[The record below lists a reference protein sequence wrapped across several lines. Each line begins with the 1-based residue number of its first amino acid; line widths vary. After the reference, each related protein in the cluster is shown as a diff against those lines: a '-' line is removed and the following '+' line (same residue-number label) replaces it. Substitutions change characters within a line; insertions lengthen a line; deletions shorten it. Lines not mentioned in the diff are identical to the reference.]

1 MIKAALKAI
10 TQKQE
15 FVLCAILVVICTVF
29 AISAPYFLSAYNIG
43 NLLRA
48 VSMIV
53 IVACGG
59 TLLMMTANFDL
70 STGGNLIFSNI
81 IFAMTCLAGVP
92 VVFALGITIM
102 CGCMIGAINGILVTR
117 FSVTPFI
124 ATLGTWFIF
133 KGLAKA
139 ITDNNEIKA
148 GLPKSFDFLGQGQL
162 GPVPMPVVILVLIV
176 AIFLFL
182 ERKTLLGKY
191 SMAIGGNPA
200 AAYLSGINSD
210 KIVFLLFTIT
220 GGLAGLAGSI
230 AASRIGSGNPRIG
243 DGFEFDVII
252 AIILGGTRLA
262 GGRGTILGTF
272 IAALIVAAIGSGLN
286 MLGMLS
292 FWQLVLKGGILVA
305 AILLNEKFRKDA

>member
-1 MIKAALKAI
+1 MIKAALKGL
-10 TQKQE
+10 TQNQV
-15 FVLCAILVVICTVF
+15 FVLFAILTVICTVF
-29 AISAPYFLSAYNIG
+29 TIMTPFFLSAYNIG

-70 STGGNLIFSNI
+70 STGGNLIFTNI
-81 IFAMTCLAGVP
+81 IFAMASLAGVP
-92 VVFALGITIM
+92 LVFALGIAIL
-102 CGCMIGAINGILVTR
+102 CGSMVGAINGILVTR

-133 KGLAKA
+133 KGIAKA

-148 GLPKSFDFLGQGQL
+148 GLPKSFDFLGQGQI
-162 GPVPMPVVILVLIV
+162 GPIPMPVIFLTVVV
-176 AIFLFL
+176 FIFLFL

-200 AAYLSGINSD
+200 AAYLSGINCD

-220 GGLAGLAGSI
+220 GGLAGLAGAI

-243 DGFEFDVII
+243 NGFEFDVII
-252 AIILGGTRLA
+252 AIILGGTRLT
-262 GGRGTILGTF
+262 GGRGTILGTL
-272 IAALIVAAIGSGLN
+272 IGALIVAAIGSGLN

-292 FWQLVLKGGILVA
+292 FWQKVLKGAILVL
-305 AILLNEKFRKDA
+305 AILLNEKLKK

>member
-1 MIKAALKAI
+1 MIKAALKGI

-15 FVLCAILVVICTVF
+15 FVLFVILVVICTVYTIITPF
-29 AISAPYFLSAYNIG
+29 FLSAYNIG
-43 NLLRA
+43 NLLKA

-81 IFAMTCLAGVP
+81 IFAKTCLAGVP
-92 VVFALGITIM
+92 VVFALGITIL
-102 CGCMIGAINGILVTR
+102 CGCMVGAINGILVTR

-133 KGLAKA
+133 KGIAKA

-162 GPVPMPVVILVLIV
+162 GPVPMPVVILVMIV
-176 AIFLFL
+176 AFFLFL

-230 AASRIGSGNPRIG
+230 AASRIGSGNPRMG

-262 GGRGTILGTF
+262 GGRGTILGTL

-292 FWQLVLKGGILVA
+292 FWQKVLKGVILVL
-305 AILLNEKFRKDA
+305 AILLNEKLRK

>member
-1 MIKAALKAI
+1 MIKAALKTI
-10 TQKQE
+10 TQRQE
-15 FVLCAILVVICTVF
+15 FVLFVILGVICGVF
-29 AISAPYFLSAYNIG
+29 AIIAPFFLSAYNIG

-92 VVFALGITIM
+92 VVFALGITIV
-102 CGCMIGAINGILVTR
+102 CGCIIGAINGILVTR

-124 ATLGTWFIF
+124 ATLGTWFVF
-133 KGLAKA
+133 KGIAKA

-162 GPVPMPVVILVLIV
+162 GPVPMPVVILLVIV
-176 AIFLFL
+176 VIFLFL
-182 ERKTLLGKY
+182 EKKTLLGKY

-262 GGRGTILGTF
+262 GGRGTILGTL

-292 FWQLVLKGGILVA
+292 FWQKVLKGVILVL
-305 AILLNEKFRKDA
+305 AILLNEKLRK

>member
-1 MIKAALKAI
+1 MIKAALKGL
-10 TQKQE
+10 TQNQV
-15 FVLCAILVVICTVF
+15 FVLFAILTVICTVF
-29 AISAPYFLSAYNIG
+29 AIMTPFFLSVYNIG

-70 STGGNLIFSNI
+70 STGGNLIFTNI
-81 IFAMTCLAGVP
+81 IFAMASLAGVP
-92 VVFALGITIM
+92 LVFALGIAIL
-102 CGCMIGAINGILVTR
+102 CGSMVGAINGILVTR

-133 KGLAKA
+133 KGIAKA

-148 GLPKSFDFLGQGQL
+148 GLPKSFDFLGQGQI
-162 GPVPMPVVILVLIV
+162 GPIPMQVIFLTVVVF
-176 AIFLFL
+176 IFLFL

-200 AAYLSGINSD
+200 AAYLSGINGD

-220 GGLAGLAGSI
+220 GGLAGLAGAI

-243 DGFEFDVII
+243 NGFEFDVII
-252 AIILGGTRLA
+252 AIILGGTRLT
-262 GGRGTILGTF
+262 GGRGTILGTL
-272 IAALIVAAIGSGLN
+272 IGALIVAAIGSGLN

-292 FWQLVLKGGILVA
+292 FWQKVLKGAILVL
-305 AILLNEKFRKDA
+305 AILLNEKLKK

>member
-1 MIKAALKAI
+1 MMKAVLKGI
-10 TQKQE
+10 TQRQE
-15 FVLCAILVVICTVF
+15 FVLFIILLVICTVF
-29 AISAPYFLSAYNIG
+29 TIMTPFFLSAYNIG
-43 NLLRA
+43 NLLKA

-53 IVACGG
+53 IVACGA

-92 VVFALGITIM
+92 VVFALIITIV
-102 CGCMIGAINGILVTR
+102 CGCIIGAVNGILVTR
-117 FSVTPFI
+117 
-124 ATLGTWFIF
+124 TWFVF
-133 KGLAKA
+133 KGIAKA

-148 GLPKSFDFLGQGQL
+148 GLPKSFDFLGQAQIGPI
-162 GPVPMPVVILVLIV
+162 PVPVICLIIIV

-191 SMAIGGNPA
+191 SMAIGGNP
-200 AAYLSGINSD
+200 YLSGINSD
-210 KIVFLLFTIT
+210 KIIFLLYAIT

-230 AASRIGSGNPRIG
+230 AASRIGSGNPRMG

-252 AIILGGTRLA
+252 AIILGGTPLS
-262 GGRGTILGTF
+262 GGRGTILGTL
-272 IAALIVAAIGSGLN
+272 IGALIVAVIGSGLN

-292 FWQLVLKGGILVA
+292 FWQLVLKGAILVI
-305 AILLNEKFRKDA
+305 AILLNEKFRKGL

>member
-1 MIKAALKAI
+1 MIQAALKRMV
-10 TQKQE
+10 QKQE
-15 FVLCAILVVICTVF
+15 FVLLAILVVICIVF
-29 AISAPYFLSAYNIG
+29 ALITPFFLSAYNIG
-43 NLLRA
+43 NLLKA

-70 STGGNLIFSNI
+70 STGGNLIFANI

-92 VVFALGITIM
+92 VVFALGITIL
-102 CGCMIGAINGILVTR
+102 CGCVVGAINGILVTR

-124 ATLGTWFIF
+124 ATLGTWFVF
-133 KGLAKA
+133 KGIAKA

-148 GLPKSFDFLGQGQL
+148 GLPKSFDFLGQAQL
-162 GPVPMPVVILVLIV
+162 GPIPMPVVAMAVVLAV
-176 AIFLFL
+176 FLFL

-191 SMAIGGNPA
+191 SMAIGGNPT
-200 AAYLSGINSD
+200 AAYLSGINGN
-210 KIVFLLFTIT
+210 KIVFLLFVIT
-220 GGLAGLAGSI
+220 GGLAGLAGAI
-230 AASRIGSGNPRIG
+230 AASRIGSGNPRMG

-262 GGRGTILGTF
+262 GGRGTILGTL
-272 IAALIVAAIGSGLN
+272 IAALIVAVIGSGLN

-292 FWQLVLKGGILVA
+292 FWQLVLKGVVLLL
-305 AILLNEKFRKDA
+305 AILLNEKLGQ

>member
-1 MIKAALKAI
+1 MIKAALKGI

-15 FVLCAILVVICTVF
+15 FVLSVILVVICIVF
-29 AISAPYFLSAYNIG
+29 AIITPFFLSTYNIG

-48 VSMIV
+48 VSMIG

-92 VVFALGITIM
+92 VVFALCITIL

-133 KGLAKA
+133 KGIAKA

-162 GPVPMPVVILVLIV
+162 GPVPMPVVILVVIV
-176 AIFLFL
+176 VFFLFL

-262 GGRGTILGTF
+262 GGQGTILGTL

-292 FWQLVLKGGILVA
+292 FWQLVLKGGILVV
-305 AILLNEKFRKDA
+305 AILLNEKFRKEV

>member
-1 MIKAALKAI
+1 MIKAALI
-10 TQKQE
+10 RVTQRQE
-15 FVLCAILVVICTVF
+15 FVLFVILI
-29 AISAPYFLSAYNIG
+29 AISAVFTVMAPFFLSTYNIG

-81 IFAMTCLAGVP
+81 IFAMLCLAGIP
-92 VVFALGITIM
+92 VVFALGITIL
-102 CGCMIGAINGILVTR
+102 CGCAIGALNGLLVTR

-133 KGLAKA
+133 KGIAKA
-139 ITDNNEIKA
+139 ITGNNEIKA

-162 GPVPMPVVILVLIV
+162 GPVPMPVVILVVII

-191 SMAIGGNPA
+191 AMAIGGNPT
-200 AAYLSGINSD
+200 AAYLSGINGD
-210 KIVFLLFTIT
+210 RIVFLLFTIT

-252 AIILGGTRLA
+252 AIILGGTRLT
-262 GGRGTILGTF
+262 GGRGTILGTL
-272 IAALIVAAIGSGLN
+272 IGALIVVVIGSGLN

-292 FWQLVLKGGILVA
+292 FWQKVLKGIILVL
-305 AILLNEKFRKDA
+305 AILLNEKLRK

>member
-1 MIKAALKAI
+1 
-10 TQKQE
+10 
-15 FVLCAILVVICTVF
+15 
-29 AISAPYFLSAYNIG
+29 
-43 NLLRA
+43 
-48 VSMIV
+48 
-53 IVACGG
+53 
-59 TLLMMTANFDL
+59 
-70 STGGNLIFSNI
+70 
-81 IFAMTCLAGVP
+81 
-92 VVFALGITIM
+92 
-102 CGCMIGAINGILVTR
+102 
-117 FSVTPFI
+117 
-124 ATLGTWFIF
+124 
-133 KGLAKA
+133 
-139 ITDNNEIKA
+139 
-148 GLPKSFDFLGQGQL
+148 
-162 GPVPMPVVILVLIV
+162 MPVVILVVIV

-262 GGRGTILGTF
+262 GGRGTILGTL
-272 IAALIVAAIGSGLN
+272 IGALIVAAIGSGLN

-292 FWQLVLKGGILVA
+292 FWQKVLKGVILVL
-305 AILLNEKFRKDA
+305 AILLNEKLRK

>member
-1 MIKAALKAI
+1 MMKAALKAV
-10 TQKQE
+10 TQRQE
-15 FVLCAILVVICTVF
+15 FVLFAILIIISTVF
-29 AISAPYFLSAYNIG
+29 TIIAPFFLSAYNIG
-43 NLLRA
+43 NLLKA

-92 VVFALGITIM
+92 VVFALGITILS
-102 CGCMIGAINGILVTR
+102 GCAIGAINGILVTR

-133 KGLAKA
+133 KGIAKA
-139 ITDNNEIKA
+139 ITGNNEIKA
-148 GLPKSFDFLGQGQL
+148 GLPDSFDFLGQAQL
-162 GPVPMPVVILVLIV
+162 GPVPMPVVILVLV
-176 AIFLFL
+176 VTVFLFL

-191 SMAIGGNPA
+191 SMAIGGNPT
-200 AAYLSGINSD
+200 AAYLSGINSE
-210 KIVFLLFTIT
+210 KIVFLLFAIT

-230 AASRIGSGNPRIG
+230 AASRIGSGNPRMG

-262 GGRGTILGTF
+262 GGRGTILGTL
-272 IAALIVAAIGSGLN
+272 IGALIVAVIGSGLN

-292 FWQLVLKGGILVA
+292 FWQLVLKGFILVL
-305 AILLNEKFRKDA
+305 AILLNEKLRK

>member
-29 AISAPYFLSAYNIG
+29 AIIAPYFLSAYNIG

-133 KGLAKA
+133 KGIAKA

-262 GGRGTILGTF
+262 GGRGTILGTL

-286 MLGMLS
+286 MLGVLS
-292 FWQLVLKGGILVA
+292 FWQKVLKGLILVL
-305 AILLNEKFRKDA
+305 AILLNEKLRK

>member
-1 MIKAALKAI
+1 MIKAALKTI
-10 TQKQE
+10 TQRQE
-15 FVLCAILVVICTVF
+15 FVLFVILGVICGVF
-29 AISAPYFLSAYNIG
+29 AIIAPFFLSAYNIG

-92 VVFALGITIM
+92 VVFALGITIV
-102 CGCMIGAINGILVTR
+102 CGCIIGAINGILVTR

-124 ATLGTWFIF
+124 ATLGTWFVF

-162 GPVPMPVVILVLIV
+162 GPVPMPVVILLVIV
-176 AIFLFL
+176 VIFLFL
-182 ERKTLLGKY
+182 EKKTLLGKY

-262 GGRGTILGTF
+262 GGRGTILGTL

-292 FWQLVLKGGILVA
+292 FWQKVLKGVIIVL
-305 AILLNEKFRKDA
+305 AILLNEKLRK

>member
-1 MIKAALKAI
+1 MIKATLIKF
-10 TQKQE
+10 TQRQE
-15 FVLCAILVVICTVF
+15 FVLFVILIAIGTVF
-29 AISAPYFLSAYNIG
+29 TVIAPFFLSAYNIG

-81 IFAMTCLAGVP
+81 IFAMLCLAGVP
-92 VVFALGITIM
+92 VVFALGITM
-102 CGCMIGAINGILVTR
+102 VCGCAIGALNGILVTR

-124 ATLGTWFIF
+124 ATLGTWFVF
-133 KGLAKA
+133 KGIAKA

-162 GPVPMPVVILVLIV
+162 GPIPMPVIVLIIVV

-191 SMAIGGNPA
+191 SMAIGGNPT
-200 AAYLSGINSD
+200 AAYLSGINGD

-252 AIILGGTRLA
+252 AIILGGTRLT
-262 GGRGTILGTF
+262 GGRGTILGTL
-272 IAALIVAAIGSGLN
+272 IGALIVAVIGSGLN

-292 FWQLVLKGGILVA
+292 FWQKVLKGVILVL
-305 AILLNEKFRKDA
+305 AILLNEKLRK

>member
-1 MIKAALKAI
+1 MIKAALKGIA
-10 TQKQE
+10 QKQE
-15 FVLCAILVVICTVF
+15 FVLIVILVVIGAVF
-29 AISAPYFLSAYNIG
+29 TFIAPFFLSAYNIG
-43 NLLRA
+43 NLLKA

-92 VVFALGITIM
+92 VVIALGITIL
-102 CGCMIGAINGILVTR
+102 CGCAIGALNGILVTR

-124 ATLGTWFIF
+124 ATLGTWFVF
-133 KGLAKA
+133 KGIAKA

-148 GLPKSFDFLGQGQL
+148 GLPKSFDFLGQAEI
-162 GPVPMPVVILVLIV
+162 GPVPMPVVILVVVV
-176 AIFLFL
+176 AAFLFL

-191 SMAIGGNPA
+191 SMAIGGNPT
-200 AAYLSGINSD
+200 AAYLSGINGE
-210 KIVFLLFTIT
+210 KIVFILFTIT

-230 AASRIGSGNPRIG
+230 AASRIGSGNPRMG

-262 GGRGTILGTF
+262 GGSGTILGTL
-272 IAALIVAAIGSGLN
+272 IGALIVAVIGSGLN

-292 FWQLVLKGGILVA
+292 FWQLVLKGFILVL
-305 AILLNEKFRKDA
+305 AILLNEKLRK

>member
-1 MIKAALKAI
+1 MIKAALIGI

-29 AISAPYFLSAYNIG
+29 AIIAPFFLSAYNIG

-81 IFAMTCLAGVP
+81 IFAMTCLTGVP
-92 VVFALGITIM
+92 VVFALGITMM

-133 KGLAKA
+133 KGIAKA

-162 GPVPMPVVILVLIV
+162 GPVPMPVVILAVIV
-176 AIFLFL
+176 VIFLFL

-262 GGRGTILGTF
+262 GGRGTILGTL

-286 MLGMLS
+286 MLGVLS
-292 FWQLVLKGGILVA
+292 FWQKVLKGLILVL
-305 AILLNEKFRKDA
+305 AILLNEKLRK

>member
-1 MIKAALKAI
+1 MTKAALKGLI
-10 TQKQE
+10 QRQE
-15 FVLCAILVVICTVF
+15 FVLFAILVVICTVF
-29 AISAPYFLSAYNIG
+29 TIITPLFLSAYNIG
-43 NLLRA
+43 NLLKA

-92 VVFALGITIM
+92 VVLALGITIL
-102 CGCMIGAINGILVTR
+102 CGCAIGAINGTLVTR

-124 ATLGTWFIF
+124 ATLGTWFVF
-133 KGLAKA
+133 KGIAKA

-148 GLPKSFDFLGQGQL
+148 GLPKSFDFLGQAQL
-162 GPVPMPVVILVLIV
+162 GPVPMPVVVLVVIV
-176 AIFLFL
+176 VVFLFL

-191 SMAIGGNPA
+191 SMAIGGNPT
-200 AAYLSGINSD
+200 AAYLSGIDGN
-210 KIVFLLFTIT
+210 KIIFLLYTIT

-230 AASRIGSGNPRIG
+230 AASRIGSGNPRMG

-252 AIILGGTRLA
+252 AIILGGTPLS
-262 GGRGTILGTF
+262 GGRGTILGTL
-272 IAALIVAAIGSGLN
+272 IGALIVAVIGSGLN

-292 FWQLVLKGGILVA
+292 FWQLVLKGVILLF
-305 AILLNEKFRKDA
+305 AILLNEKLGK

>member
-1 MIKAALKAI
+1 MIRAALIKV
-10 TQKQE
+10 TQRQE
-15 FVLCAILVVICTVF
+15 FVLVVILI
-29 AISAPYFLSAYNIG
+29 AISAVFTVMAPFFLSAYNIG

-53 IVACGG
+53 IVACGA

-81 IFAMTCLAGVP
+81 IFAMLCLAGVP

-102 CGCMIGAINGILVTR
+102 CGCAIGALNGILVTR
-117 FSVTPFI
+117 FAVTPFI
-124 ATLGTWFIF
+124 ATLGTWFVF
-133 KGLAKA
+133 KGIAKA

-162 GPVPMPVVILVLIV
+162 GPVPMPVVVLIVVV

-191 SMAIGGNPA
+191 AMAIGGNPT
-200 AAYLSGINSD
+200 AAYLSGINGD
-210 KIVFLLFTIT
+210 KLVFLLFTIT

-252 AIILGGTRLA
+252 AIILGGTRLT
-262 GGRGTILGTF
+262 GGRGTILGTLVG
-272 IAALIVAAIGSGLN
+272 ALIVAVIGSGLN

-292 FWQLVLKGGILVA
+292 FWQKVLKGVILVL
-305 AILLNEKFRKDA
+305 AILLNEKLRK

>member
-1 MIKAALKAI
+1 MMKAVLIGI
-10 TQKQE
+10 TQRQE
-15 FVLCAILVVICTVF
+15 FVLFIILVVLCTVF
-29 AISAPYFLSAYNIG
+29 TIMTPFFLSAYNIG
-43 NLLRA
+43 NLLKA

-92 VVFALGITIM
+92 VVLALGITIV
-102 CGCMIGAINGILVTR
+102 CGCIIGAINGVLVTR

-133 KGLAKA
+133 KGIAKA

-148 GLPKSFDFLGQGQL
+148 GLPKSFDFLGQGQI
-162 GPVPMPVVILVLIV
+162 GPIPMPVICLIIIV
-176 AIFLFL
+176 AVFLFL

-191 SMAIGGNPA
+191 SMAIGGNPM

-210 KIVFLLFTIT
+210 KIIFLLYAIT

-230 AASRIGSGNPRIG
+230 AASRIGSGNPRMG
-243 DGFEFDVII
+243 GGFEFDVII
-252 AIILGGTRLA
+252 AIILGGTPLS
-262 GGRGTILGTF
+262 GGRGTILGTL
-272 IAALIVAAIGSGLN
+272 IGALIVAVIGSGLN

-292 FWQLVLKGGILVA
+292 FWQLVLKGAILVI
-305 AILLNEKFRKDA
+305 AILLNEKFRKGV

>member
-15 FVLCAILVVICTVF
+15 FVLCAILVAICTVF
-29 AISAPYFLSAYNIG
+29 AIIAPFFLSAYNIG

-92 VVFALGITIM
+92 VVFALGIAIL

-133 KGLAKA
+133 KGIAKA

-162 GPVPMPVVILVLIV
+162 GPVPMPVVILVVIV
-176 AIFLFL
+176 VIFLFL

-262 GGRGTILGTF
+262 GGRGTILGTL

-292 FWQLVLKGGILVA
+292 FWQKVLKGVILVL
-305 AILLNEKFRKDA
+305 AILLNEKLRK

>member
-1 MIKAALKAI
+1 MIKAALKRV
-10 TQKQE
+10 TQRQE
-15 FVLCAILVVICTVF
+15 FVLFAILVVICIVFTV
-29 AISAPYFLSAYNIG
+29 IAPFFMSAYNIG
-43 NLLRA
+43 NLLKA

-92 VVFALGITIM
+92 VVFALGITIV
-102 CGCMIGAINGILVTR
+102 CGCFIGAINGILVTR
-117 FSVTPFI
+117 FAVTPFI
-124 ATLGTWFIF
+124 ATLGTWFVF
-133 KGLAKA
+133 KGIAKA

-148 GLPKSFDFLGQGQL
+148 GLPKSFDFLGQAQL
-162 GPVPMPVVILVLIV
+162 GPVPIPVVILVVVV
-176 AIFLFL
+176 AVFLFL

-191 SMAIGGNPA
+191 AMAIGGNPT

-210 KIVFLLFTIT
+210 RFVFLLFVIT

-230 AASRIGSGNPRIG
+230 AASRIGSGNPRMG

-262 GGRGTILGTF
+262 GGRGTILGTL
-272 IAALIVAAIGSGLN
+272 IGALIVAVIGSGLN

-292 FWQLVLKGGILVA
+292 FWQLVLKGFILVS
-305 AILLNEKFRKDA
+305 AILLNEKLGK

>member
-1 MIKAALKAI
+1 MIKAALKTI
-10 TQKQE
+10 TQRQE
-15 FVLCAILVVICTVF
+15 FVLFVILGVICGVF
-29 AISAPYFLSAYNIG
+29 AIIAPFFLSAYNIG

-92 VVFALGITIM
+92 VVFALCITIL
-102 CGCMIGAINGILVTR
+102 CGCIIGAINGILVTR

-133 KGLAKA
+133 KGIAKA

-148 GLPKSFDFLGQGQL
+148 GLPKSFDFIGQGQL
-162 GPVPMPVVILVLIV
+162 GPVPMPVVILLVIV
-176 AIFLFL
+176 VIFLFL

-262 GGRGTILGTF
+262 GGRGTILGTL

-292 FWQLVLKGGILVA
+292 FWQKVLKGVIIVL
-305 AILLNEKFRKDA
+305 AILLNEKLRK

>member
-1 MIKAALKAI
+1 MIKAALKGI

-15 FVLCAILVVICTVF
+15 FVLFAILVVICTVF
-29 AISAPYFLSAYNIG
+29 TISTPFFLSAYNIG
-43 NLLRA
+43 NLFRA

-92 VVFALGITIM
+92 VVFALGITIL
-102 CGCMIGAINGILVTR
+102 CGGVIGAINGILVTR

-124 ATLGTWFIF
+124 ATLGTWFVF
-133 KGLAKA
+133 KGFAKA
-139 ITDNNEIKA
+139 ITGNNEIKA
-148 GLPKSFDFLGQGQL
+148 GLPESFVFLGQGHI
-162 GPVPMPVVILVLIV
+162 GSIPMPIIFLVVVV
-176 AIFLFL
+176 VIFLFL
-182 ERKTLLGKY
+182 EKKTLLGKY
-191 SMAIGGNPA
+191 SMAIGGNPT
-200 AAYLSGINSD
+200 AAYLSGIDSN
-210 KIVFLLFTIT
+210 KIIFLLYTIT

-230 AASRIGSGNPRIG
+230 AASRIGSGNPRMG

-252 AIILGGTRLA
+252 AIILGGTRLT
-262 GGRGTILGTF
+262 GGRGTILGTL
-272 IAALIVAAIGSGLN
+272 IAALIVAVIGSGLN

-292 FWQLVLKGGILVA
+292 FWQKVLKGAIIVL
-305 AILLNEKFRKDA
+305 AILLNERLRK

>member
-29 AISAPYFLSAYNIG
+29 AIIAPFFLSAYNIG

-81 IFAMTCLAGVP
+81 IFAMTCLTGVP
-92 VVFALGITIM
+92 VVFALGITMM

-133 KGLAKA
+133 KGIAKA

-148 GLPKSFDFLGQGQL
+148 GLPESFDFLGQGQL
-162 GPVPMPVVILVLIV
+162 GPVPMPVVILAVIV
-176 AIFLFL
+176 VIFLFL

-262 GGRGTILGTF
+262 GGRGTILGTL

-286 MLGMLS
+286 MLGVLS
-292 FWQLVLKGGILVA
+292 FWQKVLKGLILVL
-305 AILLNEKFRKDA
+305 AILLNEKLRK

>member
-1 MIKAALKAI
+1 MIKAALIKV
-10 TQKQE
+10 TQRQE
-15 FVLCAILVVICTVF
+15 FVLFVILI
-29 AISAPYFLSAYNIG
+29 AISAVFTVMAPFFLSTYNIG

-81 IFAMTCLAGVP
+81 IFAMLCLAGIP
-92 VVFALGITIM
+92 VVFALGITIL
-102 CGCMIGAINGILVTR
+102 CGCAIGALNGLLVTR

-133 KGLAKA
+133 KGIAKA
-139 ITDNNEIKA
+139 ITGNNEIKA

-162 GPVPMPVVILVLIV
+162 GPVPMPVVILVVII

-191 SMAIGGNPA
+191 AMAIGGNPT
-200 AAYLSGINSD
+200 AAYLSGINGD
-210 KIVFLLFTIT
+210 RIVFLLFTIT

-252 AIILGGTRLA
+252 AIILGGTRLT
-262 GGRGTILGTF
+262 GGRGTILGTL
-272 IAALIVAAIGSGLN
+272 IGALIVVVIGSGLN

-292 FWQLVLKGGILVA
+292 FWQKVLKGIILVL
-305 AILLNEKFRKDA
+305 AILLNEKLRK

>member
-10 TQKQE
+10 TQRQE

-29 AISAPYFLSAYNIG
+29 AIIAPFFLSAYNIG

-92 VVFALGITIM
+92 VVFALGITIL

-133 KGLAKA
+133 KGIAKA

-148 GLPKSFDFLGQGQL
+148 GLPKSFDFIGQGQL
-162 GPVPMPVVILVLIV
+162 GPVPMPVVILVVIV
-176 AIFLFL
+176 VIFLFL

-210 KIVFLLFTIT
+210 KIVFLLYTIT

-262 GGRGTILGTF
+262 GGRGTILGTL
-272 IAALIVAAIGSGLN
+272 IAALIVASIGSGLN

-292 FWQLVLKGGILVA
+292 FWQKVLKGMILVL
-305 AILLNEKFRKDA
+305 AILLNEKLRK

>member
-29 AISAPYFLSAYNIG
+29 AIIAPFFLSAYNIG

-92 VVFALGITIM
+92 VVFALGLTIL

-133 KGLAKA
+133 KGIAKA

-148 GLPKSFDFLGQGQL
+148 GLPKSFDFLGQGHL
-162 GPVPMPVVILVLIV
+162 GPVPMPVVILVVIV
-176 AIFLFL
+176 VIFLFL

-220 GGLAGLAGSI
+220 GGLAGLAGCI

-262 GGRGTILGTF
+262 GGRGTILGTL

-292 FWQLVLKGGILVA
+292 FWQKVLKGVILVL
-305 AILLNEKFRKDA
+305 AILLNEKLRK